1 MLLSEL
7 TNADKIFQANGLD
20 TEINGLTAD
29 SRTVEPG
36 YLFAA
41 IQGSNWDGRKFITD
55 AITRGAAAI
64 LAPCD
69 TVLPPEVENI
79 PIIKAKNPR
88 RSLSLIASQY
98 FKSQPRINA
107 AVTGTNGKTSVAWFT
122 QTIWKL
128 LGHNSAA
135 IGTLGII
142 TKTQNS
148 RYTSDL
154 TTPDP
159 VTLHRELYSLTQ
171 RDIDRVVLEA
181 SSHGL
186 EQSRLDGVKLSAGAF
201 TNLSRDH
208 LDHHGSMKQYRSA
221 KLRLFDSILPK
232 DAVAI
237 LNSDSPEFRIFSAAC
252 QSRGIEI
259 ISYGREANEI
269 RLDSVEPFSQGQ
281 KISLTLLGKKH
292 DLEINLVG
300 QFQILNVLCALGLII
315 ACGDEPEKAI
325 AVLPKLEGPPGRL
338 ELVSVSPCGAS
349 IFVDYAH
356 TPEALSAIL
365 IALRFHTAGN
375 LSLVFGCGGNRD
387 QGKRDQ
393 MGQIASKL
401 ADKIYVTDDN
411 PRDEKPNEIRR
422 EILAGCPFA
431 TEIGDRSEAIQ
442 NAIMDLGPG
451 DTLVIAG
458 KGHETGQIIGR
469 KTLPLSDSTVIKGVI
484 SAMNGS
490 GP

>member
-1 MLLSEL
+1 M
-7 TNADKIFQANGLD
+7 
-20 TEINGLTAD
+20 
-29 SRTVEPG
+29 
-36 YLFAA
+36 
-41 IQGSNWDGRKFITD
+41 
-55 AITRGAAAI
+55 
-64 LAPCD
+64 
-69 TVLPPEVENI
+69 
-79 PIIKAKNPR
+79 
-88 RSLSLIASQY
+88 
-98 FKSQPRINA
+98 
-107 AVTGTNGKTSVAWFT
+107 
-122 QTIWKL
+122 
-128 LGHNSAA
+128 
-135 IGTLGII
+135 
-142 TKTQNS
+142 
-148 RYTSDL
+148 
-154 TTPDP
+154 
-159 VTLHRELYSLTQ
+159 
-171 RDIDRVVLEA
+171 
-181 SSHGL
+181 
-186 EQSRLDGVKLSAGAF
+186 
-201 TNLSRDH
+201 
-208 LDHHGSMKQYRSA
+208 
-221 KLRLFDSILPK
+221 
-232 DAVAI
+232 
-237 LNSDSPEFRIFSAAC
+237 
-252 QSRGIEI
+252 
-259 ISYGREANEI
+259 
-269 RLDSVEPFSQGQ
+269 
-281 KISLTLLGKKH
+281 
-292 DLEINLVG
+292 
-300 QFQILNVLCALGLII
+300 GLII